1 MKPHRRKM
9 AAPIIVSVILVLYYA
24 AYFGFLLT
32 LLDGLWK
39 YVWGLVPLVFS
50 AITIQVCVDR
60 IKEIRG
66 GEEDDIGKY

>member
-32 LLDGLWK
+32 LLDGMWK